1 MGKAERQGWQTWERY
16 KKAGIVSDDITF
28 TDEKIIIDHAIGKTK

>member
-16 KKAGIVSDDITF
+16 KKAGIVSDDIR
-28 TDEKIIIDHAIGKTK
+28 GKK